1 MSLCAERSAHEKRAS
16 DCPVPSQRVHF
27 VQCFSGCSIN
37 EHSSCTSKN
46 APLHALLKFLRN
58 GLVQSEF
65 FIDLQL
71 DDSDDLPNL

>member
-1 MSLCAERSAHEKRAS
+1 MKNERATAQFPLNACISCDDFPAVRA
-16 DCPVPSQRVHF
+16 
-27 VQCFSGCSIN
+27 
-37 EHSSCTSKN
+37 SCTSKN

>member
-1 MSLCAERSAHEKRAS
+1 MKNERATAQFPRNVCISCNVFPAVRLMDIHRAQ
-16 DCPVPSQRVHF
+16 D
-27 VQCFSGCSIN
+27 
-37 EHSSCTSKN
+37 SSCTSKN